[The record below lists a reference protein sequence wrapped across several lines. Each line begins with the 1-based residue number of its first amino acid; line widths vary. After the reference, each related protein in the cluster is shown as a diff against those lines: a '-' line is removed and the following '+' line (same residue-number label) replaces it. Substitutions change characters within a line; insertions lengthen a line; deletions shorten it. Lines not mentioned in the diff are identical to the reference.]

1 MNWKDT
7 IKKSVYTV
15 KTNPPLQGYKP
26 PAMAMGGDNA
36 FYHLKKFII
45 DKGNMTLRIT
55 DKNGET
61 PTRGNITTLEG
72 QQVAEFEIVSTGRL
86 K

>member
-1 MNWKDT
+1 MSWKDT

-26 PAMAMGGDNA
+26 PHMPMGQDNA

-45 DKGNMTLRIT
+45 DKGGMTLRIT
-55 DKNGET
+55 DENEET
-61 PTRGNITTLEG
+61 PTKGNITTLEG
-72 QQVAEFEIVSTGRL
+72 QQVAEFEIVATS
-86 K
+86 